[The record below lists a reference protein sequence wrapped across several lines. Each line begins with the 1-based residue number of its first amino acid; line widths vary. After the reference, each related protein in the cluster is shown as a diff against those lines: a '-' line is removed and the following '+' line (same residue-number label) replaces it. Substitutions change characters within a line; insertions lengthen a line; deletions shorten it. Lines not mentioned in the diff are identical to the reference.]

1 MEPWRIV
8 RLLNNIKNFIDKSK
22 FVVKLI
28 KLKEVHTMQILSIKG
43 DEPEGAVIEIKFN
56 DDEIKRLIESAVI
69 KAIEEY
75 IYRDKYRYE
84 DEYIYEDL

>member
-1 MEPWRIV
+1 
-8 RLLNNIKNFIDKSK
+8 
-22 FVVKLI
+22 
-28 KLKEVHTMQILSIKG
+28 MQILSIKG

-75 IYRDKYRYE
+75 IYGDKYRYE